1 MTIIFFAIIVL
12 CAMGNNIFKNIFAKG
27 KECTEGD
34 NCVYNI
40 VACAIGAPLSMI
52 GNGITP
58 VTGTTVILSLC
69 FGVSMAFVAIFTIKA
84 LRNGP
89 MALTVLFANF
99 AMVIPILFGFFFWH
113 EKVTFLKAF
122 GIIIMFLAVYLIIGP
137 GREEAAEGIRKAT
150 GKWALYA
157 GIYGVSTGLMSLFQ
171 QVQTKVMPSENS
183 MFLVMGFTFASLAL
197 CVYLPFCQK
206 SQEMKVTKKFWCR
219 ENLNGLIV
227 GIFGGISHIITVRL
241 LLMMD
246 STIFY
251 PLKAGICI
259 ICDMLCGYFLFHEK
273 VSKRKL
279 LGFAIGGISIVLLT
293 IVK

>member
-1 MTIIFFAIIVL
+1 MTVLLFALIVL
-12 CAMGNNIFKNIFAKG
+12 CAMGTNIFKNIFAKG

-52 GNGITP
+52 GHGITA
-58 VTGTTVILSLC
+58 VSGFTVLMAFC
-69 FGVSMAFVAIFTIKA
+69 FGVSMAFVAIFAIKA

-99 AMVIPILFGFFFWH
+99 AMVIPILFGFLFWH
-113 EKVTFLKAF
+113 EKVTFLKVF
-122 GIIIMFLAVYLIIGP
+122 GIIIMFLAVYLIVGP
-137 GREEAAEGIRKAT
+137 GRAEASEGIRKAS

-157 GIYGVSTGLMSLFQ
+157 GIYGISSGLMSLFQ
-171 QVQTKVMPSENS
+171 QVQTKVLPGENS
-183 MFLVMGFTFASLAL
+183 MFLVLGFTFASLAL
-197 CVYLPFCQK
+197 CVYLPFCRN
-206 SQEMKVTKKFWCR
+206 VTKKFFSM

-227 GIFGGISHIITVRL
+227 GIFGGVSHIINVAL
-241 LLMMD
+241 LLIMD
-246 STIFY
+246 STVFY

-273 VSKRKL
+273 ISRRKL
-279 LGFAIGGISIVLLT
+279 MGFAIGGISIVLLT

>member
-1 MTIIFFAIIVL
+1 MTAVFFALVVL
-12 CAMGNNIFKNIFAKG
+12 CAMGTNIFKNIFAKG

-40 VACAIGAPLSMI
+40 IACGIGAPLSMI
-52 GNGITP
+52 GHGIASVSDFT
-58 VTGTTVILSLC
+58 LLMAFC
-69 FGVSMAFVAIFTIKA
+69 FGVSMAFVAIFAIKA

-99 AMVIPILFGFFFWH
+99 AMVIPIMFGFLFWH
-113 EKVTFLKAF
+113 EKVTFLKIF
-122 GIIIMFLAVYLIIGP
+122 GIVIMFLAVYLIVGP
-137 GREEAAEGIRKAT
+137 GRAEASEGIRRAS

-157 GIYGVSTGLMSLFQ
+157 GVYGVSSGLMSLFQ
-171 QVQTKVMPSENS
+171 QVQAKVLPAENA
-183 MFLVMGFTFASLAL
+183 MFLVLGFTIASLAL
-197 CVYLPFCQK
+197 CVYLPFCGRRP
-206 SQEMKVTKKFWCR
+206 ETRVTKKFLSA

-227 GIFGGISHIITVRL
+227 GIFGGAANILNVAL
-241 LLMMD
+241 LVIMD
-246 STIFY
+246 STVFY

-273 VSKRKL
+273 ISRRKL